1 MPSAVGML
9 ALAALPWLLLPS
21 TRIWGPRGSPILGNI
36 RRESHPNCGRA
47 NLKVPH
53 PQSRFSLLP
62 SRLESTRYRR
72 TLLQD
77 QRRRWGSRRLWGVGA
92 LSDER
97 ADSPRGPLSGSGGM
111 GKRDSENIEKRT
123 EEATIMITE
132 MYEEVVNGMKSIGL
146 FNMSMSPSNDDIIQ
160 ALMDGKDLDELGI
173 AKGDASID
181 DIVSNVVSERLEA
194 LDEYFLAV
202 LNTYIWQIRQT
213 TVDQTVS
220 LVLSAIREEV
230 LVQITERLP
239 GHFQLIQRLSEI
251 SDEDEW
257 SQLLAEALGVD
268 AELFAKSEGI
278 IAKGTAPTD
287 SSSRVSG
294 GADGEGTKAKSV
306 EEIRKDIERDIELS
320 SMDVNRNTM
329 GESETSE
336 GSIEVCGGGWR
347 ERLLSAEYS
356 FARCGYRLDSSPNS
370 LLRRTDVVPR
380 CTAEE
385 LYLATTQII
394 DDLEGVAIIPD
405 FRFLIKMV
413 MLREKIL
420 DLDGAQALT
429 RNAESPGLA
438 HYISKTRGSFPDKVS
453 SFLSTVTQL
462 ADERETQRFL
472 YMTFRE
478 KEQATATLKNDDM
491 QETKID
497 EIRPGEFMGV
507 LTATMTDLATQL
519 GLSAN
524 LQALGY
530 TTVLDQED
538 AKQIDIEDKDDER
551 EKAVLMLKKLQVVR

>member
-1 MPSAVGML
+1 
-9 ALAALPWLLLPS
+9 
-21 TRIWGPRGSPILGNI
+21 
-36 RRESHPNCGRA
+36 
-47 NLKVPH
+47 
-53 PQSRFSLLP
+53 
-62 SRLESTRYRR
+62 
-72 TLLQD
+72 
-77 QRRRWGSRRLWGVGA
+77 
-92 LSDER
+92 
-97 ADSPRGPLSGSGGM
+97 
-111 GKRDSENIEKRT
+111 
-123 EEATIMITE
+123 
-132 MYEEVVNGMKSIGL
+132 
-146 FNMSMSPSNDDIIQ
+146 
-160 ALMDGKDLDELGI
+160 
-173 AKGDASID
+173 
-181 DIVSNVVSERLEA
+181 
-194 LDEYFLAV
+194 
-202 LNTYIWQIRQT
+202 
-213 TVDQTVS
+213 
-220 LVLSAIREEV
+220 
-230 LVQITERLP
+230 
-239 GHFQLIQRLSEI
+239 
-251 SDEDEW
+251 
-257 SQLLAEALGVD
+257 
-268 AELFAKSEGI
+268 
-278 IAKGTAPTD
+278 
-287 SSSRVSG
+287 
-294 GADGEGTKAKSV
+294 
-306 EEIRKDIERDIELS
+306 
-320 SMDVNRNTM
+320 MDVNRNTM

-336 GSIEVCGGGWR
+336 GSIE
-347 ERLLSAEYS
+347 
-356 FARCGYRLDSSPNS
+356 DSSPNS

-524 LQALGY
+524 LQVEAKRNGS
-530 TTVLDQED
+530 DQKSTQLYLNPLPD
-538 AKQIDIEDKDDER
+538 VFSLNIF
-551 EKAVLMLKKLQVVR
+551 